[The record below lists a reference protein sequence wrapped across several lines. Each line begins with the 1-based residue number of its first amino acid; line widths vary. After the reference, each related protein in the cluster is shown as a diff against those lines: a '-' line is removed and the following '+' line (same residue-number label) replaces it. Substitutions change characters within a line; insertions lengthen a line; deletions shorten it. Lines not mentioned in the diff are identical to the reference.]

1 MMREVPVRDTDP
13 DPYNSMAAQANQ
25 VMRHFTEN
33 SGNLQN
39 ILKVL

>member
-25 VMRHFTEN
+25 V
-33 SGNLQN
+33 N
-39 ILKVL
+39 IYRELGPFAKYFNVD

>member
-25 VMRHFTEN
+25 VTFYTELG
-33 SGNLQN
+33 SFA
-39 ILKVL
+39 KYFKC